1 MEKLDDLQKEN
12 IQTTKHIQKT
22 NKYKKTKT
30 NLLRTFLIICLLETF
45 FAIFGFSSQDAK
57 ESSGLSRQVTNT
69 VTKNV
74 KSIQRLEKSQ
84 KEIVLSKIEKIVRKI
99 AHFSIYTLVGI
110 LLMAL
115 FSTYNM
121 KERNRI
127 ILSLVIGII
136 YASSDEIHQRFVSG
150 RSGQITD
157 VMIDS
162 FGVLFGILIVML
174 VMECTR
180 RICSKHYIKSTKF
193 WQNYWTKYEKIV

>member
-193 WQNYWTKYEKIV
+193 

>member
-12 IQTTKHIQKT
+12 IQTTKNIQKT

-30 NLLRTFLIICLLETF
+30 NLLRAFLIICLLGTF

-136 YASSDEIHQRFVSG
+136 YASSDELHQRFVSG

-193 WQNYWTKYEKIV
+193 